1 MVSSGGGDP
10 RSNPIVTRQL
20 IEAARAARERLSDRA
35 ETEVELTF
43 ADGRTGSTTLTRY
56 IW

>member
-10 RSNPIVTRQL
+10 RSDPIVTRQL
-20 IEAARAARERLSDRA
+20 IEAARAARERLSDSA

-43 ADGRTGSTTLTRY
+43 ADGRTGTTTLTRY
-56 IW
+56 E